1 MADFYWRIQFLSTP
15 TTGNPD
21 VWSYI
26 RSPAP
31 HLRQYVI
38 VVLFRT
44 DISRRSAVFRPC
56 CFDSGFRVS
65 VLLLKPRS
73 SHSFAVNSLRFRII
87 FAKIRQVLPSL
98 ISPFALC
105 CPSCV
110 VVEFHS
116 SHSVHHL
123 VSSFALCCVSPVLL
137 SSFTLATVSPFRRE
151 LSSLFSFSFCL
162 LCCCR
167 VSLQPQC
174 QHFRRQVR

>member
-21 VWSYI
+21 VWSYT

-87 FAKIRQVLPSL
+87 FAKIRQVLTSFVA
-98 ISPFALC
+98 SFALC
-105 CPSCV
+105 GASCV

-116 SHSVHHL
+116 SHSFT
-123 VSSFALCCVSPVLL
+123 VSPRIVVFVTSFALCCASCVVVE
-137 SSFTLATVSPFRRE
+137 FTPATVSPFRRE
-151 LSSLFSFSFCL
+151 LSSLFSSSCCL
-162 LCCCR
+162 LCCCW
-167 VSLQPQC
+167 VALQPQC
-174 QHFRRQVR
+174 